1 MPNYTVDS
9 IVIDQRIYIPHP
21 TPLLPKKK
29 KEKRGH
35 FKGLHLESHFHYYIK
50 ITKRIIYLKMYT

>member
-35 FKGLHLESHFHYYIK
+35 FKGLHLESHLHN
-50 ITKRIIYLKMYT
+50 

>member
-29 KEKRGH
+29 ERK
-35 FKGLHLESHFHYYIK
+35 KGSF
-50 ITKRIIYLKMYT
+50 